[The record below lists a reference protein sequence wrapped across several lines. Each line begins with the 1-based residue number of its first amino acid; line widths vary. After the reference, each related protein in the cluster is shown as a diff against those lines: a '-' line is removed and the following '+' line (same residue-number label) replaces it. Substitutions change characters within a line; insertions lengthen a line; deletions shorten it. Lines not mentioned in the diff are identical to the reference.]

1 MRPLKG
7 RGIWNWMERVI
18 EATAATAAVKGVQTA
33 MAVAGVV
40 AAAAA
45 AVAATTARLKMWLA
59 LLGGLWTGV

>member
-45 AVAATTARLKMWLA
+45 VAATTARLKMWLA